1 MKCLVLYAY
10 PPEPDGQSLQGHLLY
25 KGILNANEQA
35 MPCHFKES
43 IQKEFYL
50 KHIKPD
56 VSYGIGFWG
65 NVPDIVQ
72 APMKHGVTPVP
83 WFNSDGWVANY
94 QKEFNE
100 LKLMFTT
107 SNWVKS
113 VYKRDGIDV
122 DKIVPMHIGVDT
134 DEFYPKKDE
143 RLRKAVR
150 DMIGVEE
157 KEKMILTVGGDVTS
171 KGAQEMIQ
179 ALAKINEE
187 FKDWKYVCKSWPSE
201 CADGWRDTE
210 IQLADEL
217 GIGEKII
224 FIDDEFS
231 PEFMADL
238 LNASD
243 VYAAPSRLEGYGMV
257 QVEAMACGKPVISI
271 DKMGP
276 GETII
281 HGKTGFLAKVA
292 QEIQLKS
299 EWIYPWMGFKEKK
312 KIKFD
317 TPKTL
322 AYRADIE
329 DLRKYTLQLLTDEK
343 LREKMGKQARKHVL
357 DNLEYR
363 NIARQIVDITKD
375 RLDLK

>member
-25 KGILNANEQA
+25 KGILNAKEEA
-35 MPCHFKES
+35 IPCHFKES

-50 KHIKPD
+50 KHVKPD

-65 NVPDIVQ
+65 NVPDIVLE
-72 APMKHGVTPVP
+72 PMKHGVTPIP

-94 QKEFNE
+94 QKEFNK
-100 LKLMFTT
+100 LDLMFTT
-107 SNWVKS
+107 SDWVKS
-113 VYKRDGIDV
+113 IYKRDGIDV
-122 DKIVPMHIGVDT
+122 SKIVPMHIGVDT
-134 DEFYPKKDE
+134 DIFCPKNDARLRNAVREMIGIDKKD
-143 RLRKAVR
+143 
-150 DMIGVEE
+150 
-157 KEKMILTVGGDVTS
+157 KMILTVGGDVTS
-171 KGAQEMIQ
+171 KGAQEMIK
-179 ALAKINEE
+179 ALAQIDQE

-217 GIGEKII
+217 GIGDKIT

-238 LNASD
+238 LNAAD
-243 VYAAPSRLEGYGMV
+243 IYAAPSRLEGYGMI
-257 QVEAMACGKPVISI
+257 QVEAMSCGKPIISI

-281 HGKTGFLAKVA
+281 HNKTGFLAKVG
-292 QEIQLKS
+292 QEIILES
-299 EWIYPWMGFKEKK
+299 EWVYPWMGFKEKRK
-312 KIKFD
+312 VKFD
-317 TPKTL
+317 GPKTM
-322 AYRADIE
+322 AYRADID
-329 DLRKYTLQLLTDEK
+329 DLKKYTLKLLTDDK
-343 LREKMGKQARKHVL
+343 IREKMGKQARKHVMENL
-357 DNLEYR
+357 DYR
-363 NIARQIVDITKD
+363 HIAKKMVDITKE